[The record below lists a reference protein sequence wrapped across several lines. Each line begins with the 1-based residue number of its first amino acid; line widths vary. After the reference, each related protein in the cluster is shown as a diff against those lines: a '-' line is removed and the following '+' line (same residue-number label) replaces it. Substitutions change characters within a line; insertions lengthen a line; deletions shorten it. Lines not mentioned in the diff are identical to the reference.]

1 MNDKVYEMEDDYNE
15 RVVELLEFIK
25 LRDKLVESIKIAVP
39 AHKREGQQ
47 LLAEMDKQIEECEAL
62 LANAYAAYQKF
73 RRKEE
78 EASEM
83 SEKLG
88 EQMEIGYIRLKHLLP
103 DKLAEREASLFN
115 GWTPDNIQE
124 FYDRVAIR
132 EATQLEKIL
141 AENKKP

>member
-1 MNDKVYEMEDDYNE
+1 MTDKVYEMEDDYKE
-15 RVVELLEFIK
+15 SVAELLKAIK
-25 LRDKLVESIKIAVP
+25 SRDELAESIKLLPPENRCEALRI
-39 AHKREGQQ
+39 
-47 LLAEMDKQIEECEAL
+47 LAEMDKDLDAVEAG
-62 LANAYAAYQKF
+62 LADACAAYQKF

-78 EASEM
+78 EVSEI

-103 DKLAEREASLFN
+103 DKLAEKEASLFH
-115 GWTPDNIQE
+115 GWTPENIQE

-141 AENKKP
+141 ADNKKP